1 MNEYTLKHIE
11 YCLDHHMCL
20 LCVGHSYLNQEGG
33 ICAVTYLSSLIKLES
48 WEQWLLGKMYP
59 DKRNEQEVFKFGKL
73 IHKEAVVDE
82 VKKMETKFLFKKKC
96 LKFYKGNTKFNKT
109 SLPSKR
115 HRTNNEKE
123 ILLISFSLAQW
134 FSEVLASSGNLEMEI
149 IDTHPKP

>member
-1 MNEYTLKHIE
+1 
-11 YCLDHHMCL
+11 
-20 LCVGHSYLNQEGG
+20 
-33 ICAVTYLSSLIKLES
+33 
-48 WEQWLLGKMYP
+48 MYP

-109 SLPSKR
+109 SLLSKR